1 MDIIDIDSGAQ
12 NFITVHMV
20 LVFVNNLQNISI
32 SNWQPDYELEILFT
46 FSTLQHLILTWSGQL
61 TACFFS
67 EADNL
72 RVDMTQFRFPTF
84 LPKIILSI
92 NHPKRECLQISKI
105 ALINGHHFVLYTSQ
119 SQMIL

>member
-46 FSTLQHLILTWSGQL
+46 FNTLQHLILT
-61 TACFFS
+61 
-67 EADNL
+67 
-72 RVDMTQFRFPTF
+72 
-84 LPKIILSI
+84 
-92 NHPKRECLQISKI
+92 
-105 ALINGHHFVLYTSQ
+105 
-119 SQMIL
+119 